1 MKTKDFLLVA
11 VGLGLGYFLF
21 KKNPFKKKTDLEQI
35 TSDVKEI
42 VEDTK
47 DTVMST
53 IDSVK
58 KAECE
63 KKWNNYSSLIRPSS
77 EEALNKMREEYIN
90 SCLSTK

>member
-63 KKWNNYSSLIRPSS
+63 KQWSNYAQTIRLASPEAYEKAKS
-77 EEALNKMREEYIN
+77 EFIAN
-90 SCLSTK
+90 CLAKK